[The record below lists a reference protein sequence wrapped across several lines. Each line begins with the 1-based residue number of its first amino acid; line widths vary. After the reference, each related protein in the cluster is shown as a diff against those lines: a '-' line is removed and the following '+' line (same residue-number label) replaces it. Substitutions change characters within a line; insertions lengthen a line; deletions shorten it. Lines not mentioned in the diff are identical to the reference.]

1 MSSTGQPTQA
11 SICGFDV
18 GSENCYIGVAAQGG
32 IEIILNEYSQRSTP
46 SYISLNDKQR
56 ELGVSAKQKQLTN
69 LNNTFNGLSRLVG
82 RQFNE
87 VTASENLSFPAEL
100 SDTGELAVKVWIN
113 DEEVTYTA
121 TQLLA
126 MLFTKLRQVANNAV
140 DCVIN
145 CGNWFTDG
153 QRRALRDAA
162 AIAGLNPIR
171 ILNDMTAVGIYYSF
185 YRVGNN
191 TSNAIV
197 GFVDVGSS
205 STQCAIIYFEKTV
218 LQVLAVEYEPNL
230 GGKHFDAL
238 ISNHFIKEQNL
249 TLSKRAY
256 LRLTAECEKLKKQ
269 MSANSNLLPVNV
281 ECLQDDKDFSGR
293 MDRAT
298 FEKLAENH
306 LQAIEN
312 VFKRAL
318 ERATARF
325 NELVEE
331 KRKREEESKDAK
343 KSEES
348 KTMEFKINAVE
359 IVGGASRIPAIKR
372 FIKDIFGVEA
382 STTLN
387 ADEAVARGCA
397 LQCAMLSPS
406 FRVAR
411 DLQIIDY
418 APYQINC
425 KYWHDLEKET
435 KIHVVSPLFIR
446 GSPMPLTR
454 QIIVTCRSLPM
465 VFELEYISANG
476 HTTSIGQFKVTSHDP
491 IEITGNKMRVRVRL
505 DADGLV
511 AVTGASIQMEDKSG
525 GNTPETKANENIPK
539 EQNAQMDTD
548 DSSRDANSVDQ
559 QTGASQQQQEGQSG
573 KDASKDS
580 KQANKVKLISV
591 DLVVEPLWIRGKLSE
606 RDLANLQEIEAN
618 LILNDKKWK
627 ELVDARNELEEYV
640 YEWRDK
646 LEEGRYDCYTQQT
659 DKQNFLVDLKSTE
672 QWLYEDEDAGS
683 TQKRAVYV
691 EKLTTLK
698 SKFSDAIVYRLR
710 EHENRPGVLEQLGKS
725 IQMAQ
730 KLISTPEKVDEGKMI
745 KLKQTFEETQKW
757 LENTHNILTQ
767 APTYNDPPIT
777 IKDIRERIDIM
788 ESSNRAVMEEIQRIR
803 VERQR
808 EEERKK
814 KEEEAKK
821 KEAESQQQQQSGG
834 DAPPESNEPGANPP
848 NNQPMEVD

>member
-1 MSSTGQPTQA
+1 MSSTGQPSTA

-18 GSENCYIGVAAQGG
+18 GSENCYIGIAAQGG

-46 SYISLNDKQR
+46 AFISLNDKQR

-162 AIAGLNPIR
+162 IIAGLNPLR
-171 ILNDMTAVGIYYSF
+171 ILNDMTAVGIYYSL

-197 GFVDVGSS
+197 GFVDVGAS

-238 ISNHFIKEQNL
+238 IANHFIKEQNL

-269 MSANSNLLPVNV
+269 MSANSNSLPINV

-293 MDRAT
+293 MDRTT

-306 LQAIEN
+306 LTAIEN
-312 VFKRAL
+312 VFKRTY
-318 ERATARF
+318 ERAAARF
-325 NELVEE
+325 NELCEE
-331 KRKREEESKDAK
+331 RKKREEENKDAK

-348 KTMEFKINAVE
+348 KPMEFKINVVE

-411 DLQIIDY
+411 ELQIVDY
-418 APYQINC
+418 SAYQINC
-425 KYWHDLEKET
+425 KYWHDSEKET
-435 KIHVVSPLFIR
+435 KTHSVTPLFIR
-446 GSPMPLTR
+446 GSPMPLAR
-454 QIIVTCRSLPM
+454 QIIATCRSLPM

-476 HTTSIGQFKVTSHDP
+476 HTTSIGQFKVISREP
-491 IEITGNKMRVRVRL
+491 IEITGNKLRVRVKL

-511 AVTGASIQMEDKSG
+511 SVVGASIQLEDKTS
-525 GNTPETKANENIPK
+525 NQEAKANENIPK
-539 EQNAQMDTD
+539 EQMDTD
-548 DSSRDANSVDQ
+548 DNSRDANADQ
-559 QTGASQQQQEGQSG
+559 QPAQAEGSQE
-573 KDASKDS
+573 KDS
-580 KQANKVKLISV
+580 PKETKQSNKVKHITV
-591 DLVVEPLWIRGKLSE
+591 DLVVEPLWLRGKLSE
-606 RDLANLQEIEAN
+606 QDLTSLQETEAN

-646 LEEGRYDCYTQQT
+646 LEEGRYDCYTQPN
-659 DKQNFLVDLKSTE
+659 DKQSFLVDLKSTE

-683 TQKRAVYV
+683 TQKRTVYT
-691 EKLTTLK
+691 EKLNGLK
-698 SKFSDAIVYRLR
+698 SKFSDSIVYRLR
-710 EHENRPGVLEQLGKS
+710 EHETRPGFLEQLGKS
-725 IQMAQ
+725 VQMAQ
-730 KLISTPEKVDEGKMI
+730 KLISTPETIDAGKMSR
-745 KLKQTFEETQKW
+745 LKDACGETQKW
-757 LENTHNILTQ
+757 FENAHSILAQ
-767 APTYNDPPIT
+767 APTHADPPIT
-777 IKDIRERIDIM
+777 VKDIKERIDNM
-788 ESSNRAVMEEIQRIR
+788 ESANRAVMEDIQKIR
-803 VERQR
+803 LERQR
-808 EEERKK
+808 EEDRKK

-821 KEAESQQQQQSGG
+821 KEAEQQQQQTQAGG
-834 DAPPESNEPGANPP
+834 DKPTEQGSDPP